1 MFFAVG
7 LWSATRDPDAY
18 FFHPSFG
25 DLQEELATPRTE
37 GKVGILVMFDNAEC
51 PWCAK
56 MKTTVL
62 NQVTAQ
68 DYFRTHFRIIQ
79 VDTEGD
85 ETLLDFNGVELP

>member
-1 MFFAVG
+1 VFFAVG

-25 DLQEELATPRTE
+25 DLQEELAMPRTE

-68 DYFRTHFRIIQ
+68 DYFRKHFRIIQ